1 MVAVRQIDEAT
12 IRPLTFDEV
21 LQMVEAGILDEEDR
35 VELVDGVLVAMSPE
49 GIAHVEVIADLNR
62 ELTSAY
68 PRAFDVRVQ
77 STYPLDKW
85 QYRQPDLVVAHRI
98 RGRWLQPED
107 VVLVVEVAQTSIR
120 YDTGRKAR
128 DYATWGVA
136 EYWVVDID
144 RRRIVAHRDPGADGY
159 GTVEVIAADTAV
171 GLPQVAVELRLAE
184 VLPPASPI

>member
-1 MVAVRQIDEAT
+1 M
-12 IRPLTFDEV
+12 
-21 LQMVEAGILDEEDR
+21 
-35 VELVDGVLVAMSPE
+35 
-49 GIAHVEVIADLNR
+49 
-62 ELTSAY
+62 
-68 PRAFDVRVQ
+68 
-77 STYPLDKW
+77 
-85 QYRQPDLVVAHRI
+85 AHRI